1 MIVKNYSNV
10 KVRHIFKHEFLY
22 TTHGED
28 RHYFLSQRQR
38 IYNKIN
44 EQIKYLFYFSG
55 LNQIKQ
61 NVKLRVLVFWLG
73 FKSHFVAWNVLMSMT
88 EPWKYLEF
96 IFCTKNLQQG
106 KSFCKN
112 IVKIQSISKLW
123 DMRQLT
129 LEERI
134 TVSKSLAVYK
144 AINILL
150 ITKLRNDT
158 IYLLYKIQKNFIL
171 QGKKAK
177 IKNSSTALSSIAMKR
192 GI

>member
-1 MIVKNYSNV
+1 M
-10 KVRHIFKHEFLY
+10 EL
-22 TTHGED
+22 
-28 RHYFLSQRQR
+28 
-38 IYNKIN
+38 
-44 EQIKYLFYFSG
+44 
-55 LNQIKQ
+55 
-61 NVKLRVLVFWLG
+61 
-73 FKSHFVAWNVLMSMT
+73 
-88 EPWKYLEF
+88 

-123 DMRQLT
+123 DMRQFT

-150 ITKLRNDT
+150 IIKLRNDT